1 MSGPMKLKRNT
12 IAAAIL
18 TASLIA
24 SYAYASD
31 ATPSAKKH
39 PVTKKAKAPA
49 KPSVEDQLQ
58 TLRQALESQGPR
70 SMGSKAI
77 SPTRMRA

>member
-1 MSGPMKLKRNT
+1 MRGPMKLKRNT

-18 TASLIA
+18 TASVIA